1 MTGIRSSVEWSQVAS
16 KGGAICIRKRGRAL
30 YVETVST
37 NFSISAIDG
46 IFMNLRVISIITFE
60 FELGSNISRCQ
71 VAYKFQVRLP
81 FPADGNT

>member
-37 NFSISAIDG
+37 NFSISANHG
-46 IFMNLRVISIITFE
+46 IFMNLSVISNITR
-60 FELGSNISRCQ
+60 LNLSWGVISHVSGC
-71 VAYKFQVRLP
+71 
-81 FPADGNT
+81 